1 MHGKWKEWRGEERGG
16 EGEGGERIGGRG
28 DGRAGEGRDLNQADT
43 CICGKGSTA
52 GKFGNGNYCST
63 HFKRTVG
70 IHLVTAFPQF
80 KT

>member
-1 MHGKWKEWRGEERGG
+1 MENGRSGGEKRGEERGK
-16 EGEGGERIGGRG
+16 GGERIGGRG
-28 DGRAGEGRDLNQADT
+28 DGKAGEGRDLNQAD
-43 CICGKGSTA
+43 ICGKGSTA